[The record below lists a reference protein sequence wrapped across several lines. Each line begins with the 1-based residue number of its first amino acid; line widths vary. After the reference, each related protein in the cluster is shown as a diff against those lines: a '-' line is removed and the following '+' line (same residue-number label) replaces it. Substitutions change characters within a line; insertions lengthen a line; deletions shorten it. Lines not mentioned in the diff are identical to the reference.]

1 MEKLVGFLMP
11 LGRINRMIYLGSI
24 VFLSVSATLATIA
37 MANFAELAYIC
48 DRLWLIILLY
58 SVSFLFFSLACLGA
72 YLFLIFSMKRLHD
85 FSESGYW
92 AILLFVPVIN
102 ALLVLYLLCMPGDAG
117 RNQFGLPQ

>member
-1 MEKLVGFLMP
+1 MQKIMAFLMP
-11 LGRINRMIYLGSI
+11 LGRINRMFYLGCI
-24 VFLSVSATLATIA
+24 LFLSISATLATIA

-48 DRLWLIILLY
+48 DKLWLIVLLY
-58 SVSFLFFSLACLGA
+58 SVSFLFFSLACLGV

-92 AILLFVPVIN
+92 AILVFVPVIN
-102 ALLVLYLLCMPGDAG
+102 ALLVLYLLCMPGDEG